1 MIFNNDYDHE
11 CNDDNTSFF
20 YCHNLIINDID
31 INFLSNFERIIVI
44 HIIVIFEND
53 CMNNSKNESNQIIN

>member
-1 MIFNNDYDHE
+1 M
-11 CNDDNTSFF
+11 TG
-20 YCHNLIINDID
+20 ID
-31 INFLSNFERIIVI
+31 INFLSYFKRRIVI